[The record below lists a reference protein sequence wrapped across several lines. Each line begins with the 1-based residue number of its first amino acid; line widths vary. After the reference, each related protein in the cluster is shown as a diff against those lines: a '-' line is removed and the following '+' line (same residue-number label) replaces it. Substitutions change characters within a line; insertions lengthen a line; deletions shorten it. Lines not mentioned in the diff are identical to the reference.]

1 MLMSLNWLY
10 LVRERSQKA
19 AEVFNDE
26 DISHKNSNHV
36 LQAKSVIQ

>member
-19 AEVFNDE
+19 AKYFN
-26 DISHKNSNHV
+26 ISHYKKSNHV
-36 LQAKSVIQ
+36 LQVKCVIP